1 MSTGRFAKRDR
12 EKARQARAAA
22 KRARRFG
29 GRDGEGEGAEASA
42 AATNSTTTSAQSQ
55 SDVLAALA
63 ALHEAYDA
71 GQMSLEDFEA
81 ARAELVAQ
89 IQI

>member
-12 EKARQARAAA
+12 EKARQERAAA

-29 GRDGEGEGAEASA
+29 GRDGEGEAAEPGAA
-42 AATNSTTTSAQSQ
+42 TTTSAQSQ

-63 ALHEAYDA
+63 ALHETYDA
-71 GQMSLEDFEA
+71 GRMSLEDFEA

>member
-12 EKARQARAAA
+12 EKARQERAAA

-29 GRDGEGEGAEASA
+29 GREDDGGGSEDATAAPAGAAR
-42 AATNSTTTSAQSQ
+42 SQ

-63 ALHEAYDA
+63 ALHDKYDA
-71 GQMSLEDFEA
+71 GRMTLEDFEE

-89 IQI
+89 IQV

>member
-12 EKARQARAAA
+12 EKARQERAAA

-29 GRDGEGEGAEASA
+29 GRDEESGTDGANA
-42 AATNSTTTSAQSQ
+42 AATTSAPPQ

-63 ALHEAYDA
+63 ALHETYDA
-71 GQMSLEDFEA
+71 GRMSLEDFEQ

>member
-12 EKARQARAAA
+12 EKARQERAAA

-29 GRDGEGEGAEASA
+29 GRENETDDATTPAAGSA
-42 AATNSTTTSAQSQ
+42 PPQ
-55 SDVLAALA
+55 SDVLEALA
-63 ALHEAYDA
+63 ALHAEYAA
-71 GQMSLEDFEA
+71 ERMSLEDFEQ